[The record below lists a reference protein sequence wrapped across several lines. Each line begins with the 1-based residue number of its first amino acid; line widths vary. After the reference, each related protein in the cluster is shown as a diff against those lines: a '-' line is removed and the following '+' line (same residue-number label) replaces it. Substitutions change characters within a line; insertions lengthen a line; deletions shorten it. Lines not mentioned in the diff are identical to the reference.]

1 MHGSQYERELRGILE
16 GNPKT
21 LEKVLKSCSTL
32 EKESYLQITEKP
44 FAVIRGAGSLGVD
57 LVAVR
62 GDLSFLIEI
71 KSSSSPTL
79 HFSQMS
85 GKLQQQ
91 AIGMKNLC
99 QRTKTLPIYAF
110 RLKNVRGDTWR
121 FFTLDVDDLRGKI
134 GIVHKRLPCLQQS
147 KNKNYIMH
155 WDQGMK
161 LADFI
166 SYISQ

>member
-1 MHGSQYERELRGILE
+1 MQGSQYERELRGILE
-16 GNPKT
+16 GNLIT
-21 LEKVLKSCSTL
+21 LQKVLKTCTTL
-32 EKESYLQITEKP
+32 EKECYLQITEKP
-44 FAVIRGAGSLGVD
+44 FAVIRAAGSLGVD

-71 KSSSSPTL
+71 KSSNSPTL

-91 AIGMKNLC
+91 AISMKNLC

-110 RLKNVRGDTWR
+110 RLKNIRGDTWR
-121 FFTLDVDDLRGKI
+121 FFTLDIKDLTGKI
-134 GIVHKRLPCLQQS
+134 GIVHKRLPSLQMS
-147 KNKNYIMH
+147 KNKNYIMQ
-155 WDQGMK
+155 WEQGMK

-166 SYISQ
+166 RYISR